1 MFDKYYNKIKKL
13 TNFDKED
20 ILNENFEL
28 YKEDN
33 MTIYYAPHNETINN
47 NAKIFIVGITPGWTQ
62 TSIAYK
68 TARNGLINN
77 LAPELI
83 KKECKRNSRFAGSMR
98 KNLIEMLDE
107 LNLNNKLHLD
117 SCSELFEDKDH
128 LLHTTSIIPY
138 PVFINDKNYTG
149 SNPKIMDNEV
159 LYSYVK
165 KYFYKE
171 TDKLQNAL
179 IIPLGKA
186 VEEILQQ
193 MIKENLIKEEQCL
206 LGFPHPS
213 GANGHRKSQFKENKN
228 KLLNIIEDYFKNN

>member
-1 MFDKYYNKIKKL
+1 MFEKYYNKIKNL

-20 ILNENFEL
+20 ILNEKFKL

-33 MTIYYAPHNETINN
+33 KTIYYAPHNETINN

-68 TARNGLINN
+68 TAHNGLINN
-77 LAPELI
+77 LEPELI

-149 SNPKIMDNEV
+149 SNPKIMNNEV

-171 TDKLQNAL
+171 TDNLQNAL

-193 MIKENLIKEEQCL
+193 MIKENLIKEKQCL

>member
-1 MFDKYYNKIKKL
+1 MFEKYYNKIKKL
-13 TNFDKED
+13 TNFDKEN
-20 ILNENFEL
+20 ILNEKFKL

-68 TARNGLINN
+68 TAHNGLINN
-77 LAPELI
+77 LEPELI

-117 SCSELFEDKDH
+117 SCSELFENKDY

-138 PVFINDKNYTG
+138 PVFINGKNYTG
-149 SNPKIMDNEV
+149 SNPKIMNNKV

-171 TDKLQNAL
+171 TDNLQNAL

-193 MIKENLIKEEQCL
+193 MIKENLIKEKQCL